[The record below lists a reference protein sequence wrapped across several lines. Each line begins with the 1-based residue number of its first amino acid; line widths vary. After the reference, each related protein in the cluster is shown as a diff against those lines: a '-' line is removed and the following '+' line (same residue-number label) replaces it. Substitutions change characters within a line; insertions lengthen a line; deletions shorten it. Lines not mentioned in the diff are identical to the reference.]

1 MMVSYSLEIVDGY
14 TNASVV
20 CPSCYIRKMKEKAP
34 ETALV
39 PTRPDVQ
46 VTLRGA
52 VSLWASATTSDSERR
67 ADLLRDK
74 QRIVLSF
81 FRHTD
86 KLPSE
91 VEPSDVQG
99 WLRDLEEKG
108 VSAGTVYQHAC
119 LLSSFYSWAM
129 RDPEVGRHVRRNPAR
144 LARPKAPKPYQTES
158 VKALTDEEVGA
169 LVSAVR
175 QRAQAGEIV
184 GKRDYALLLL
194 YLATGLRRREAIGL
208 RGKDVHVGETL
219 VLEYRAKGGDY
230 RSREVRE
237 PQVREAL
244 IDYLTASGRLH
255 TLKTD
260 APLWTRHDRAGRP
273 GEALSSHCFVKNM
286 KKYAREAGLEEFH
299 LHRTRHTFAR
309 IVSEFTGDITATQN
323 ALDHQ
328 NRSTTRVYVQR
339 IAVKRDLY
347 SNEISKRWS
356 E

>member
-1 MMVSYSLEIVDGY
+1 MD
-14 TNASVV
+14 
-20 CPSCYIRKMKEKAP
+20 EKAS

-39 PTRPDVQ
+39 PTQADLQ
-46 VTLRGA
+46 VALRGA
-52 VSLWASATTSDSERR
+52 VSLWASATTSDSKRR

-81 FRHTD
+81 FRHVG

-91 VEPSDVQG
+91 VEPADVQG
-99 WLRDLEEKG
+99 WLRDLEGKG
-108 VSAGTVYQHAC
+108 ISSGTTYQHAC

-129 RDPEVGRHVRRNPAR
+129 KDAEIGQHVRRNPAR

-158 VKALTDEEVGA
+158 VKALSDEDVGA
-169 LVSAVR
+169 LVATVR
-175 QRAQAGEIV
+175 RRAQEGDV
-184 GKRDYALLLL
+184 TGKRDYALLLL
-194 YLATGLRRREAIGL
+194 YFATGLRRNEAIGL

-237 PQVREAL
+237 SQVKEAL
-244 IDYLTASGRLH
+244 LDYLTAADRLH
-255 TLKTD
+255 VLKTD
-260 APLWTRHDRAGRP
+260 APVWTRHDRAGKP
-273 GEALSSHCFVKNM
+273 GEALSSHCFVKNL
-286 KKYAREAGLEEFH
+286 KKYATEAGVENFH

-309 IVSEFTGDITATQN
+309 IISEFTGDITATQN

-347 SNEISKRWS
+347 SEEIFKRWN

>member
-1 MMVSYSLEIVDGY
+1 MD
-14 TNASVV
+14 
-20 CPSCYIRKMKEKAP
+20 EKAL
-34 ETALV
+34 ETSLV
-39 PTRPDVQ
+39 PTLPDLQ
-46 VTLRGA
+46 VALRGA
-52 VSLWASATTSDSERR
+52 VSLWASATTSNSERR

-81 FRHTD
+81 FSHTG

-91 VEPSDVQG
+91 VEPADVQD
-99 WLRDLEEKG
+99 WLRELEEKG
-108 VSAGTVYQHAC
+108 ISAGTSYQHAC

-129 RDPEVGRHVRRNPAR
+129 KDPEVGQRIRRNPAR

-158 VKALTDEEVGA
+158 VKALSDEEVGA

-175 QRAQAGEIV
+175 RRAREGHIV

-194 YLATGLRRREAIGL
+194 YLSAGLRRQEAICL
-208 RGKDVHVGETL
+208 RGKDIHVGETL

-244 IDYLTASGRLH
+244 LDYLTASGRLH
-255 TLKTD
+255 ALKTD
-260 APLWTRHDRAGRP
+260 APLWTRHDRAGKP
-273 GEALSSHCFVKNM
+273 GEALTSHCFVKNL
-286 KKYAREAGLEEFH
+286 KKYAQEADVKDFH

-309 IVSEFTGDITATQN
+309 IVSEVSGDITATQN

-328 NRSTTRVYVQR
+328 NRSMTRVYVQR

-347 SNEISKRWS
+347 SDEIAKKWGD
-356 E
+356 

>member
-1 MMVSYSLEIVDGY
+1 MD
-14 TNASVV
+14 
-20 CPSCYIRKMKEKAP
+20 EKAP

-39 PTRPDVQ
+39 PARADLQ
-46 VTLRGA
+46 VALRGA
-52 VSLWASATTSDSERR
+52 VSLWASTTTSESERR

-74 QRIVLSF
+74 QRIILSF
-81 FRHTD
+81 FRHTG

-91 VEPSDVQG
+91 VESSDVQD
-99 WLRDLEEKG
+99 WLRDLEGKG
-108 VSAGTVYQHAC
+108 ISAGTCYQHAC

-144 LARPKAPKPYQTES
+144 LARPKAPKPYQTAS
-158 VKALTDEEVGA
+158 VKALSDEDVGA
-169 LVSAVR
+169 LVTAVR
-175 QRAQAGEIV
+175 KRALSGDVV

-194 YLATGLRRREAIGL
+194 YLVTGLRRQEAIGL
-208 RGKDVHVGETL
+208 RGKDVHVGEAL
-219 VLEYRAKGGDY
+219 VLEYKAKGGDY

-244 IDYLTASGRLH
+244 IDYLTTAGRLH
-255 TLKTD
+255 ALKTD
-260 APLWTRHDRAGRP
+260 APLWTRHDRAGKP
-273 GEALSSHCFVKNM
+273 GEALTSHCFVKNL
-286 KKYAREAGLEEFH
+286 KKYAKEARLDDFH

-309 IVSEFTGDITATQN
+309 IVSEVTGDITATQN

-347 SNEISKRWS
+347 SEEISKRWS
-356 E
+356 G

>member
-1 MMVSYSLEIVDGY
+1 MDEQ
-14 TNASVV
+14 
-20 CPSCYIRKMKEKAP
+20 AP
-34 ETALV
+34 KTALV
-39 PTRPDVQ
+39 PAQTDLQ
-46 VTLRGA
+46 VALRGA
-52 VSLWASATTSDSERR
+52 VSLWASATTSESARR
-67 ADLLRDK
+67 KDLLRDK

-91 VEPSDVQG
+91 VEPADVQT
-99 WLRDLEEKG
+99 WLRELGEKG
-108 VSAGTVYQHAC
+108 ISAGTAYQHAC

-129 RDPEVGRHVRRNPAR
+129 KDSEVGRHVRRNPAR

-158 VKALTDEEVGA
+158 VKAFSDEEVGA

-175 QRAQAGEIV
+175 RRAQSGDLV

-230 RSREVRE
+230 RSREVKE
-237 PQVREAL
+237 PQVKEAL
-244 IDYLTASGRLH
+244 LDYLTTADRLH
-255 TLKTD
+255 ALKTD
-260 APLWTRHDRAGRP
+260 APLWTRHDRAGKP
-273 GEALSSHCFVKNM
+273 GESLTSHCFVKNL
-286 KKYAREAGLEEFH
+286 KKYAKEAGVEGFH

-309 IVSEFTGDITATQN
+309 IVSEVSGDITATQN

-328 NRSTTRVYVQR
+328 SRSTTRVYVQR

-347 SNEISKRWS
+347 SEEVSKRWS
-356 E
+356 D

>member
-1 MMVSYSLEIVDGY
+1 MD
-14 TNASVV
+14 
-20 CPSCYIRKMKEKAP
+20 EKAP

-39 PTRPDVQ
+39 LAQ
-46 VTLRGA
+46 VDFQVALRGA
-52 VSLWASATTSDSERR
+52 VSLWASATTSESKRR

-91 VEPSDVQG
+91 VEPSDVQA
-99 WLRDLEEKG
+99 WLRNLEEKG
-108 VSAGTVYQHAC
+108 ISAGTCYQHAC

-129 RDPEVGRHVRRNPAR
+129 KDPEVGRHVHRNPAR

-158 VKALTDEEVGA
+158 VKALSDEDVAA
-169 LVSAVR
+169 LVTAVR
-175 QRAQAGEIV
+175 GHAQDDDIV

-194 YLATGLRRREAIGL
+194 YLATGLRRQEAIGL
-208 RGKDVHVGETL
+208 RGKDVHAGETL

-237 PQVREAL
+237 PRVKEAL
-244 IDYLTASGRLH
+244 LDYLAAAGRLH
-255 TLKTD
+255 ALKTD
-260 APLWTRHDRAGRP
+260 APLWTRHDRAGKP
-273 GEALSSHCFVKNM
+273 GEALTSHCFVKNL
-286 KKYAREAGLEEFH
+286 KKYAREAGIEGFH

-328 NRSTTRVYVQR
+328 SRSTTRVYVQR

-347 SNEISKRWS
+347 SEEVSKRWGD
-356 E
+356 